1 SSLPSPPRN
10 GHMKSSPPGTDF
22 PLFSSWPGSRSHSHH
37 IPVSFSV
44 LHGKSPSADLGPP
57 AGPACPDSWVGYRGK
72 CYHFSEDE
80 GNWTYSQTHCSALNT
95 SLAEIDSQQDM
106 DFMVRYKG
114 RFEHWIGLRRDPGQP
129 WKWTNG
135 TEFNN
140 WFNKEKCKV
149 PHLGWKNP
157 MRCYR
162 LGTNRLS
169 RSAVEKDLGV
179 TVDGR
184 LDMSQQC
191 ALVPKRPMAYWAAS
205 VGVLPADRGM

>member
-1 SSLPSPPRN
+1 MRGLHCSK
-10 GHMKSSPPGTDF
+10 GF
-22 PLFSSWPGSRSHSHH
+22 QQ
-37 IPVSFSV
+37 VSFF
-44 LHGKSPSADLGPP
+44 PSADLGPP

-106 DFMVRYKG
+106 VRDVG

-140 WFNKEKCKV
+140 CFSPSLNS
-149 PHLGWKNP
+149 LGFGSL
-157 MRCYR
+157 MSEI
-162 LGTNRLS
+162 LS
-169 RSAVEKDLGV
+169 YLSL
-179 TVDGR
+179 
-184 LDMSQQC
+184 
-191 ALVPKRPMAYWAAS
+191 ALY
-205 VGVLPADRGM
+205 